1 MSRTRLI
8 GDEVALGTDAA
19 NRYTISNATVV
30 RLYNGVESTAVVS
43 MASTVGAADTVSFSM
58 PDGHVELLEKTA
70 SYVIWA
76 DSAAVRATKVGFT
89 G

>member
-1 MSRTRLI
+1 MKFHSELLPQ
-8 GDEVALGTDAA
+8 EELVLLMLL
-19 NRYTISNATVV
+19 S
-30 RLYNGVESTAVVS
+30 RLYNGSGGAAVVS

-58 PDGHVELLEKTA
+58 PAGHVELLEKTA

-76 DSAAVRATKVGFT
+76 DSASVRATKVGFT